1 MVKDHGRSRRKIT
14 GGLFKSFRKKRLR
27 QIGRP
32 SAETSIGE
40 ARRKLI
46 RTRGGNRKVRVLS
59 DQFVNVMDAETGISK
74 NVKIEDVE
82 VNPAS
87 RYYSRRRII
96 TKGAVL
102 TTELGRVKV
111 TSRPGQH
118 GSISGVL
125 VKEEQTEITE

>member
-1 MVKDHGRSRRKIT
+1 MVKDHGRSRRKVT
-14 GGLFKSFRKKRLR
+14 GGLFKSQRKKRLSEM
-27 QIGRP
+27 GRP
-32 SAETSIGE
+32 SAETVIGKP
-40 ARRKLI
+40 RKKLI
-46 RTRGGNRKVRVLS
+46 RTRGKNRKVRVLA
-59 DQFVNVMDAETGISK
+59 DDVVNVMDSETGISK
-74 NVKIEDVE
+74 NVKIDDVE

-125 VKEEQTEITE
+125 LKEQTETTE

>member
-14 GGLFKSFRKKRLR
+14 GGLFKSVRKKRLSEM
-27 QIGRP
+27 GRP
-32 SAETSIGE
+32 SAETAIGKV
-40 ARRKLI
+40 RRKLI
-46 RTRGGNRKVRVLS
+46 RTRGGNSKVRVLA
-59 DQFVNVMDAETGISK
+59 DEFVNVMNSETGVSK
-74 NVKIEDVE
+74 NVKIDDVE

-125 VKEEQTEITE
+125 LKEETETTE

>member
-14 GGLFKSFRKKRLR
+14 GGLFKSIRKKRLSEM
-27 QIGRP
+27 GRP
-32 SAETSIGE
+32 SAETAIGE
-40 ARRKLI
+40 VRRKLI
-46 RTRGGNRKVRVLS
+46 RTRGGNRKVRVLA
-59 DQFVNVMDAETGISK
+59 DQFVNVMDSETGISK
-74 NVKIEDVE
+74 NVKIDDVE

-102 TTELGRVKV
+102 ATELGRVKV

-125 VKEEQTEITE
+125 LKEQVEVPE

>member
-1 MVKDHGRSRRKIT
+1 MVKDHGRARRKIT
-14 GGLFKSFRKKRLR
+14 GGLFKSRSKKRLSVM
-27 QIGRP
+27 GRP
-32 SAETSIGE
+32 SAETSIGT

-46 RTRGGNRKVRVLS
+46 RTRGGNRKVRVLAEEY
-59 DQFVNVMDAETGISK
+59 VNVMDTESGISK
-74 NVKIEDVE
+74 KVKIDDVE

-102 TTELGRVKV
+102 TTEIGKVKV

-118 GSISGVL
+118 GAISGVL
-125 VKEEQTEITE
+125 VKEEIEVEE

>member
-1 MVKDHGRSRRKIT
+1 MVKDHGRSRRKVT
-14 GGLFKSFRKKRLR
+14 GGLFKSVRKKRLSEM
-27 QIGRP
+27 GRP
-32 SAETSIGE
+32 SAETAIGKV
-40 ARRKLI
+40 RRKLI

-59 DQFVNVMDAETGISK
+59 DEFVNVMNSETGVSK
-74 NVKIEDVE
+74 SVKIDDVE
-82 VNPAS
+82 INPAS

-125 VKEEQTEITE
+125 LKEETEIAE